1 MKALLALLD
10 NTVGQKIITAATGLG
25 LIAFVVGH
33 LLGNLQMFLGPD
45 AINNYAAQL
54 KSLGPLLWVARI
66 GLLALILLHISMTVR
81 LALRNRR
88 ANPVTNRRIER
99 HASTRSSR
107 YMIISGSFI
116 LIFVIFHLLHFTMG
130 VVQPAYAD
138 LTDADGRHDVYTMV
152 VRGFQNWAIAGFYV
166 VAMVMLLSHL
176 THATFSV
183 FQTLGVLKIAQD
195 SRAKTVA
202 KAVALVL
209 ALGFISIPVAVLL
222 RLITA

>member
-99 HASTRSSR
+99 HASTRSSC
-107 YMIISGSFI
+107 
-116 LIFVIFHLLHFTMG
+116 
-130 VVQPAYAD
+130 
-138 LTDADGRHDVYTMV
+138 
-152 VRGFQNWAIAGFYV
+152 
-166 VAMVMLLSHL
+166 
-176 THATFSV
+176 
-183 FQTLGVLKIAQD
+183 
-195 SRAKTVA
+195 
-202 KAVALVL
+202 
-209 ALGFISIPVAVLL
+209 
-222 RLITA
+222 